1 MWKTVSKYFA
11 LWFFLGGVLLI
22 VFIQVVSSKN
32 NDRLVQGNK
41 RLLNELKI
49 QNDIRKLESDVL
61 TVESDIRG
69 AIITD
74 DTVFLENIAVQI
86 DSIKSKLNELDKQWS
101 DSLLNSD
108 IALLSPLIKEKIRFS
123 QEILAAYYTKGS
135 QAGEN
140 VVTTNRGK
148 YLRDSII
155 NIVNR
160 MDSMRQTHSAQ
171 IIGSIE
177 STGSKAK
184 FWGTLLA
191 IVACIACILAF
202 LYVINKGRQ
211 QQRAILLLNAT
222 EKKVREAALLKE
234 EFLANMSHEI
244 RTPMNAILGFTDLL
258 KKTDLNNHQLQY
270 VEYIYTSGENL
281 LTLINDILDLSKI
294 EAGMLDFEEEPFSL
308 KGLLTTVEVMF
319 REKAVAKGL
328 DFKISIEPKID
339 DTICGDAVRL
349 TQVLMNL
356 LSNAIKFTNQGFVHL
371 SVVMHNQKEEQ
382 VELEFIVQDTGVGI
396 AEEKKQR
403 IFNRFQQAETQ
414 TTREFGGTGLGL
426 SIVKQLVDLQ
436 KGSINLQSEP
446 GKGSKFSVIL
456 PFKAV
461 CEQIEKYPVK
471 INENVIALKD
481 IKILVAEDNQMNQQ
495 LIRHLMRQWQLDY
508 LLVSNGKEVIDAL
521 KQNSFS
527 VVLMD
532 IQMPEMDGYAASLAI
547 RNELKMDV
555 PIIAM
560 TAHAMS
566 GEKERCLSYGMNDY
580 ISKPVREVQLYN
592 ILQQYAKS
600 NIKPDKAGIIDLSYL
615 QDISMGDVDFEQT
628 ILQQFM
634 IQVPQEL
641 KEMNEAIT
649 DMDFVQIKSI
659 AHGMKSSV
667 SYMGLNERLHPILHR
682 METEATNS
690 EKQPHFEEDYNDVRL
705 VCEQA
710 ILEAKQHLNITV

>member
-1 MWKTVSKYFA
+1 M
-11 LWFFLGGVLLI
+11 
-22 VFIQVVSSKN
+22 
-32 NDRLVQGNK
+32 
-41 RLLNELKI
+41 
-49 QNDIRKLESDVL
+49 
-61 TVESDIRG
+61 
-69 AIITD
+69 
-74 DTVFLENIAVQI
+74 
-86 DSIKSKLNELDKQWS
+86 
-101 DSLLNSD
+101 
-108 IALLSPLIKEKIRFS
+108 IKEKIRFS

-211 QQRAILLLNAT
+211 QQRSIVLLNAT
-222 EKKVREAALLKE
+222 EKKIREAALLKE

-308 KGLLTTVEVMF
+308 KGLLGTVEVMF

-328 DFKISIEPKID
+328 DFKIFIEPKID

-371 SVVMHNQKEEQ
+371 SVVMHHQKEEQ
-382 VELEFIVQDTGVGI
+382 VELEFSVHDTGVGI

-414 TTREFGGTGLGL
+414 TTRQFGGTGLGL

-436 KGSINLQSEP
+436 KGSINLQSES

-461 CEQIEKYPVK
+461 CGQIEKYPVK

-532 IQMPEMDGYAASLAI
+532 IQMPEMDGYAATLAI
-547 RNELKMDV
+547 RNELKLDL

-580 ISKPVREVQLYN
+580 ISKPVREVELYN

-600 NIKPDKAGIIDLSYL
+600 NIIEKPDKAGIIDLSYL

-641 KEMNEAIT
+641 KEMNDAIA

-667 SYMGLNERLHPILHR
+667 SYMGLNERLHPTLHR

-690 EKQPHFEEDYNDVRL
+690 EKQPHFEEDYNEVRL